1 VTLTALLSVGPSVR
15 PSVAVAQQLTATE
28 LAAGATVL
36 VRSADAAGGWLSLDR
51 RLGTR
56 QRVAATGA
64 ILRGGGVSFGRV
76 GLEGH
81 YLVNPAALRGMALY
95 AGAGLTLE
103 MRDGAES
110 RTWLT
115 AVLGVETRPGRR
127 EGLVLE
133 AAVGGGLR
141 LSVGVRW
148 RRFARWWRPG

>member
-1 VTLTALLSVGPSVR
+1 L
-15 PSVAVAQQLTATE
+15 
-28 LAAGATVL
+28 L
-36 VRSADAAGGWLSLDR
+36 VRSTDAVGGWVGLDR

-56 QRVAATGA
+56 HRVAVSGA
-64 ILRGGGVSFGRV
+64 LLRGGGVSSGRV
-76 GLEGH
+76 GFEGH
-81 YLVNPAALRGMALY
+81 YLVNPAALRGVALY

-103 MRDGAES
+103 LADGAAS

-115 AVLGVETRPGRR
+115 AVLGVETQPGRS
-127 EGLVLE
+127 EGLVAE